1 MPTGRVK
8 WFSLEKGFGFISND
22 EGEDVYLAA
31 TSLPEGVT
39 TVKPGTKIEFSII
52 DSRKG
57 PQAMSVHVVDAPV
70 SLAENSRVNSDD
82 LAATSLPE
90 GVATVKPGTKIEFS
104 IIDSRKGP
112 QAMSVRIADAPVSLA
127 ENSRVNSDDLAAMI
141 EDTIKILDKVGN
153 GLRHGRHPS
162 GPDAE
167 RLGRVLRGI
176 AGQLEA

>member
-31 TSLPEGVT
+31 TSLPEGV
-39 TVKPGTKIEFSII
+39 
-52 DSRKG
+52 
-57 PQAMSVHVVDAPV
+57 
-70 SLAENSRVNSDD
+70 
-82 LAATSLPE
+82 
-90 GVATVKPGTKIEFS
+90 ATVKPGTKIEFS
-104 IIDSRKGP
+104 VIDSRKGP
-112 QAMSVRIADAPVSLA
+112 QAMSVRIVDAPVSLA

-162 GPDAE
+162 GPEAE

>member
-1 MPTGRVK
+1 MPSGRVK

-22 EGEDVYLAA
+22 EGEDVY
-31 TSLPEGVT
+31 
-39 TVKPGTKIEFSII
+39 
-52 DSRKG
+52 
-57 PQAMSVHVVDAPV
+57 
-70 SLAENSRVNSDD
+70 

-112 QAMSVRIADAPVSLA
+112 QAMSVRIIDAPVSLA

-162 GPDAE
+162 GTDAE

-176 AGQLEA
+176 ASQLEA

>member
-31 TSLPEGVT
+31 S
-39 TVKPGTKIEFSII
+39 
-52 DSRKG
+52 
-57 PQAMSVHVVDAPV
+57 
-70 SLAENSRVNSDD
+70 
-82 LAATSLPE
+82 SLPE

-104 IIDSRKGP
+104 VIDSRKGP
-112 QAMSVRIADAPVSLA
+112 QAMSVRIVDAPVSLA

>member
-1 MPTGRVK
+1 MPSGRVK

-31 TSLPEGVT
+31 S
-39 TVKPGTKIEFSII
+39 
-52 DSRKG
+52 
-57 PQAMSVHVVDAPV
+57 
-70 SLAENSRVNSDD
+70 
-82 LAATSLPE
+82 SLPE

-104 IIDSRKGP
+104 VIDSRKGP
-112 QAMSVRIADAPVSLA
+112 QAMSVRIIDAPVSLA

-176 AGQLEA
+176 ASQLEA

>member
-31 TSLPEGVT
+31 SSLPEGVPS
-39 TVKPGTKIEFSII
+39 VKPGTKVEFSII

-57 PQAMSVHVVDAPV
+57 PQAMSIHIVEAPV
-70 SLAENSRVNSDD
+70 SLADNSRVN
-82 LAATSLPE
+82 
-90 GVATVKPGTKIEFS
+90 
-104 IIDSRKGP
+104 
-112 QAMSVRIADAPVSLA
+112 
-127 ENSRVNSDDLAAMI
+127 NDDLAAMI
-141 EDTIKILDKVGN
+141 EDTIKIFDKVGN

-162 GPDAE
+162 GTDAE

-176 AGQLEA
+176 ASQLEA

>member
-1 MPTGRVK
+1 MPSGRVK

-22 EGEDVYLAA
+22 EGEDVY
-31 TSLPEGVT
+31 
-39 TVKPGTKIEFSII
+39 
-52 DSRKG
+52 
-57 PQAMSVHVVDAPV
+57 
-70 SLAENSRVNSDD
+70 

-112 QAMSVRIADAPVSLA
+112 QAMSVRIIDSPVSLA

>member
-31 TSLPEGVT
+31 SSLPEGMPS
-39 TVKPGTKIEFSII
+39 VKPGTKVEFSII

-57 PQAMSVHVVDAPV
+57 PQAMSIHIVEAPV
-70 SLAENSRVNSDD
+70 SLAENSRVN
-82 LAATSLPE
+82 
-90 GVATVKPGTKIEFS
+90 
-104 IIDSRKGP
+104 
-112 QAMSVRIADAPVSLA
+112 
-127 ENSRVNSDDLAAMI
+127 NDDLAAMI

-153 GLRHGRHPS
+153 GLRQGRHPS
-162 GPDAE
+162 GTDAE